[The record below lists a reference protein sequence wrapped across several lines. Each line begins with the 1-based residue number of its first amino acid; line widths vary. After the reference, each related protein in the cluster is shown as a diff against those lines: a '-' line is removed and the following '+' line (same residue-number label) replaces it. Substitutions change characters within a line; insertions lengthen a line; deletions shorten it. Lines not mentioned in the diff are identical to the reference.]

1 MPPFRMILSYRDA
14 RTKRFAR
21 GERVKAFEPFRKQAE
36 KVLDRLDA
44 ATSVRDVAQFPGHR
58 LEKLAGN
65 RKGQWSVRIN
75 DQWRICFEWQ
85 DGASGPCRVEIV
97 DYH

>member
-1 MPPFRMILSYRDA
+1 IVKLMILSFGDA
-14 RTKRFAR
+14 RTERFAR
-21 GERVKAFEPFRKQAE
+21 GERIKQFEPIRRRAE

-44 ATSVRDVAQFPGHR
+44 ATNMADVANFPGHR
-58 LEKLAGN
+58 LEKLKGD

-75 DQWRICFEWQ
+75 DQWRICFRWLA
-85 DGASGPCRVEIV
+85 GAYGPSDVVIV